1 MEDRIDRKLLY
12 TTTKIINHTL
22 NGETKHS
29 TGFLY
34 NFTLHDGKIV
44 RVVLTCKHCIK
55 DYAKI
60 ELLFCADDGK
70 ANPIDLESYVL
81 NFNIDSQEFIV
92 YHKNKDCDV
101 AALIFSYD
109 TRLFISGNKQP
120 FFLSL
125 DKSLIPNPT
134 QIDDLSYIEDVIMIG
149 YPQGIWDD
157 YNNKPIIRRGL
168 TATPLQLNFK
178 GKPEFLVDL
187 ASFHGSSGSPVFIY
201 NQTSYT
207 TKNSIILGN
216 RIYLLGIFYGGWEE
230 VTGQTTTSKMSLC
243 GTNETQI
250 AKILLPNN
258 LGFVL
263 KSAVFEDML
272 PQIEEKIENLI
283 KHSNKD

>member
-55 DYAKI
+55 DYKKI

-81 NFNIDSQEFIV
+81 NFNIDSQDFIV
-92 YHKNKDCDV
+92 YHNNFDV

-120 FFLSL
+120 YFLSL

-157 YNNKPIIRRGL
+157 YNNKPIIRQGL

-207 TKNSIILGN
+207 TKNSIVLGN

-230 VTGQTTTSKMSLC
+230 VTKQTTTAKMSSC
-243 GTNETQI
+243 ETNETQI
-250 AKILLPNN
+250 VKILLPNN

-263 KSAVFEDML
+263 KSSVFEDML
-272 PQIEEKIENLI
+272 PLIEEKIEYLI